1 MLRAPSPIIPTD
13 VNKVIY
19 GGRTLIDLSQDTV
32 NTTNLLLGVCA
43 HSKSGMKIYGTYVAP
58 KIQEGQT
65 EIIDFTGDQT
75 YTINPSPG
83 YDAMASLSLTVRR
96 AAAPVTY
103 ATGSQASVRIAG
115 GETTTITLTTV
126 TFTPVLVELFMKGSG
141 TVGGPNLIC
150 ARRLPNGTS
159 QYVANK
165 YYRGV
170 SPTIVVSGKNVQV
183 KLYNNDNTR
192 ANSGVINW
200 QVAGY
205 E

>member
-1 MLRAPSPIIPTD
+1 MGNI
-13 VNKVIY
+13 NKIDY
-19 GGRTLIDLSQDTV
+19 GGRTLIDLTGDTV
-32 NTTNLLLGVCA
+32 TADTLLEEMTA
-43 HSKSGMKIYGTYVAP
+43 HDKSGKIITGTYVAP
-58 KIQEGQT
+58 IIQESQT
-65 EIIDFTGDQT
+65 KIIDFTGDQT

-115 GETTTITLTTV
+115 GEGTTITLTTV

-150 ARRLPNGTS
+150 ARRLPKGTS
-159 QYVANK
+159 QYVNNR
-165 YYRGV
+165 YYIGPWPR
-170 SPTIVVSGKNVQV
+170 IVVSGKNVQV
-183 KLYNNDNTR
+183 NLYNNDNTYTD
-192 ANSGVINW
+192 SGVINW

>member
-1 MLRAPSPIIPTD
+1 MGNI
-13 VNKVIY
+13 NKIDY
-19 GGRTLIDLSQDTV
+19 GGRTLIDLTGDTV
-32 NTTNLLLGVCA
+32 TADTLLEEMTA
-43 HSKSGMKIYGTYVAP
+43 HDKSGKIITGTYVAP
-58 KIQEGQT
+58 IIQESQT
-65 EIIDFTGDQT
+65 KIIDFTGDQT

-96 AAAPVTY
+96 AAAPITY

-115 GETTTITLTTV
+115 GEGTTITLTTV

-150 ARRLPNGTS
+150 ARRLPKGTS
-159 QYVANK
+159 QYVNNR
-165 YYRGV
+165 YYIGPWPR
-170 SPTIVVSGKNVQV
+170 IVVSGKNVQV
-183 KLYNNDNTR
+183 NLYNNDNTYTD
-192 ANSGVINW
+192 SGVINW

>member
-1 MLRAPSPIIPTD
+1 MGNI
-13 VNKVIY
+13 NKIDY
-19 GGRTLIDLSQDTV
+19 GGRTLIDLTGDTV
-32 NTTNLLLGVCA
+32 TADTLLEEMTA
-43 HSKSGMKIYGTYVAP
+43 HDKSGKIITGTYVAP
-58 KIQEGQT
+58 IIQESQT
-65 EIIDFTGDQT
+65 KIIDFTGDQT

-103 ATGSQASVRIAG
+103 ATGSQASVKVAG
-115 GETTTITLTTV
+115 YETKSITLATV

-141 TVGGPNLIC
+141 RGTVGDVNLIC

-159 QYVANK
+159 QYVESE

-170 SPTIVVSGKNVQV
+170 SPKIVVSGKNVQV
-183 KLYNNDNTR
+183 RLYNNNNTYT
-192 ANSGVINW
+192 NSGVINW

>member
-1 MLRAPSPIIPTD
+1 MGNI
-13 VNKVIY
+13 NKIDY
-19 GGRTLIDLSQDTV
+19 EGRTLIDLTGDTV
-32 NTTNLLLGVCA
+32 TADTLLEEMTA
-43 HSKSGMKIYGTYVAP
+43 HDKSGKIITGTYVAP
-58 KIQEGQT
+58 IIQESQT
-65 EIIDFTGDQT
+65 KIIDFTGDQT

-103 ATGSQASVRIAG
+103 AMGSQASVRIAG
-115 GETTTITLTTV
+115 YETKTITLTTV
-126 TFTPVLVELFMKGSG
+126 TFTPVLVELFMKGNG
-141 TVGGPNLIC
+141 ATTGDVNLIC

-159 QYVANK
+159 QYVESR

-170 SPTIVVSGKNVQV
+170 SPKIVVSGKNVQV
-183 KLYNNDNTR
+183 QLYNNNNTYT
-192 ANSGVINW
+192 NSGVINW